1 MQIPTDCRP
10 VNRIAFVG
18 SFGSGK
24 THMAEWL
31 CKNKGYKKFS
41 FATGLKLI
49 ARDFYGI
56 SLGGSKTSE
65 ARSLYQRLGD
75 AMRSVN
81 KDVFA
86 IRALKEVSI
95 YQCNRR
101 DWEEPKPVVVDDLRF
116 INEASALKNEGFVI
130 IRILPREP
138 ITDDTN
144 PLRQHQSETE
154 MSLIEV
160 DCEITSGEYEEL
172 EAIVDKP
179 W

>member
-1 MQIPTDCRP
+1 MQRPTDYP

-56 SLGGSKTSE
+56 SLGGSKTPD
-65 ARSLYQRLGD
+65 ARALYQKLGD

-86 IRALKEVSI
+86 IRALKEISI

-116 INEASALKNEGFVI
+116 INEAAALKKEGFII
-130 IRILPREP
+130 IRVLPREEL
-138 ITDDTN
+138 DDD

-160 DCEITSGEYEEL
+160 DCEITSGEYEKL
-172 EAIVDKP
+172 EVVIEKLV
-179 W
+179 

>member
-1 MQIPTDCRP
+1 MLIINIKMQFCP

-31 CKNKGYKKFS
+31 CINKGYKRFS

-56 SLGGSKTSE
+56 SLGGSKTPES
-65 ARSLYQRLGD
+65 RKLYQALGD

-86 IRALKEVSI
+86 IRALKEISI

-101 DWEEPKPVVVDDLRF
+101 D
-116 INEASALKNEGFVI
+116 
-130 IRILPREP
+130 
-138 ITDDTN
+138 
-144 PLRQHQSETE
+144 
-154 MSLIEV
+154 
-160 DCEITSGEYEEL
+160 
-172 EAIVDKP
+172 
-179 W
+179 